1 MLMINGVDG
10 EDDDDDSLSNNIN
23 CKYYQIDE
31 LKKEIVRNG
40 KFSLLHLNIAYLGVH
55 KDAFEEML
63 LILDLDFDILGLT
76 ETRIIK
82 EHLLLGIRNISH
94 QQNQKKV
101 VLRYISIKI
110 LKVKNVLILKRTYIF
125 PRSFNPLLLVR

>member
-1 MLMINGVDG
+1 MINGVDG

-55 KDAFEEML
+55 KDEFEEML

-94 QQNQKKV
+94 QQNQPKV
-101 VLRYISIKI
+101 VLRRYISIKI

-125 PRSFNPLLLVR
+125 PRSLHPLLLVR